1 MFCLS
6 LQCHCNFSTNPST
19 FLRQHHLS
27 DKLLP
32 LRTPGPSH
40 SIWITQES
48 DVDAGDEINHWDFHG
63 YSNMEHLERFGS
75 PSCLS
80 ARSLGY
86 TLLPQTRSTVSL
98 EWDTPVEC
106 GSTQNQ
112 WDSSLSPAVISALE
126 GVTYIAEHLRAEDA
140 DFSASIGFF
149 WL

>member
-32 LRTPGPSH
+32 LQTPGPSH

-86 TLLPQTRSTVSL
+86 TLLPQTRST
-98 EWDTPVEC
+98 
-106 GSTQNQ
+106 QNQ

-126 GVTYIAEHLRAEDA
+126 GITYIAEHLRAEDA

>member
-1 MFCLS
+1 M
-6 LQCHCNFSTNPST
+6 
-19 FLRQHHLS
+19 
-27 DKLLP
+27 
-32 LRTPGPSH
+32 
-40 SIWITQES
+40 
-48 DVDAGDEINHWDFHG
+48 DAGDEINHWDFHG